1 MVEQKEMRKGR
12 VNTEARTEQVHECTN
27 KASRPKF
34 LRTPCGGQPA
44 REGDEG
50 TYLHLRSYVCTEYA
64 ENNVETITK
73 IEVK

>member
-1 MVEQKEMRKGR
+1 MNIETRMG
-12 VNTEARTEQVHECTN
+12 QVHEFSDN
-27 KASRPKF
+27 ASRSKF
-34 LRTPCGGQPA
+34 PDAPCGGQPA

-73 IEVK
+73 IEVKGTMKEST